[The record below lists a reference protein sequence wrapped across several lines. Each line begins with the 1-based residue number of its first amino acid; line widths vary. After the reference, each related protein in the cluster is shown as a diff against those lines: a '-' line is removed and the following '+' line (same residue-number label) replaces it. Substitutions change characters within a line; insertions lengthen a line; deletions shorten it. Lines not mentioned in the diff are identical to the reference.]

1 MTQDEVDDL
10 SGRMAAFQELL
21 AVLFMERFA
30 ATDAGTARSE
40 VEQIV
45 NAPKSLAQGAG
56 LMDAER
62 LQSIAQTVASTQLLV
77 LQDALRRADAL
88 RAFRRGG

>member
-1 MTQDEVDDL
+1 MTQDEIDDL
-10 SGRMAAFQELL
+10 SGRLTAFQELL
-21 AVLFMERFA
+21 AILLMERFA
-30 ATDAGTARSE
+30 ATDAATARSE
-40 VEQIV
+40 AEQIA

-62 LQSIAQTVASTQLLV
+62 LQSIAQTAVATQLSV

-88 RAFRRGG
+88 RAYRRGE